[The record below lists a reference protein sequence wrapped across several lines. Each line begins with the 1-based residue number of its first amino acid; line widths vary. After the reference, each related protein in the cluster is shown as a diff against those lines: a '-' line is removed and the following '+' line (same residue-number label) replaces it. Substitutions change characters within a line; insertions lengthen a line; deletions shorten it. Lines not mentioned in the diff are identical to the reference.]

1 LSLVKMNS
9 KSSVLKIGSVA
20 LLFTLSKVD
29 SVSASMTNAEAQ
41 VDAEIQALSQSV
53 QEALSQSDEGSEALA
68 DSEIQGL
75 IEQ

>member
-1 LSLVKMNS
+1 MNS